1 MTGKLSKATAKTIKK
16 SFLLFAFVAVST
28 IALLY
33 GISPSWF
40 ARTFLDLAEIPV
52 DMAHVFRAMT
62 GLYLAL
68 GLFWLF
74 AAFNDQ
80 YRNAAVLTSALFA
93 GGLLAGRLVSL
104 LIDGRPSPILLVYVA
119 LELVLVP
126 IAIWVFRLP
135 R

>member
-1 MTGKLSKATAKTIKK
+1 MTGTLSKKSSKTIKK
-16 SFLLFAFVAVST
+16 GFLLFAFVAVST

-33 GISPSWF
+33 GISPNWF

-68 GLFWLF
+68 GLFWLV

>member
-1 MTGKLSKATAKTIKK
+1 MTSKLSTATATTIKK
-16 SFLLFAFVAVST
+16 GFLLFAFVAVST

-62 GLYLAL
+62 GLYLTL

-74 AAFNDQ
+74 AASNDQ
-80 YRNAAVLTSALFA
+80 YRNAAVLTCALFA

-104 LIDGRPSPILLVYVA
+104 LIDGRPSPILLVYVVI
-119 LELVLVP
+119 ELALVP
-126 IAIWVFRLP
+126 VAIWIFRLP

>member
-1 MTGKLSKATAKTIKK
+1 MTSTLSKKSSKTIKK
-16 SFLLFAFVAVST
+16 GFLLFAFVAVST

-33 GISPSWF
+33 GISPNWF

-80 YRNAAVLTSALFA
+80 YRNAAVLTCALFA

-104 LIDGRPSPILLVYVA
+104 LIDGRPSPILLVYVVI
-119 LELVLVP
+119 ELALVP
-126 IAIWVFRLP
+126 VAIWIFRLP